1 MFALRVPYLQGCT
14 IGPHNGEKPPEP
26 EKKVE
31 KSLEIGEVI
40 KGGSEV
46 IPQPI
51 QAQCT
56 TERPP

>member
-1 MFALRVPYLQGCT
+1 MYLQGCT

-31 KSLEIGEVI
+31 KGLEIGEVI

-46 IPQPI
+46 VPQPI